1 MNKIMPTDKVT
12 HTSNH
17 KTVSLNQQVSQETQ
31 YLLSTSANRKALQK
45 GMGQSHSNKILTPEE
60 WDKMV
65 QDNDRLQNFKTQ

>member
-1 MNKIMPTDKVT
+1 MKKIISTDKVT
-12 HTSNH
+12 HN
-17 KTVSLNQQVSQETQ
+17 KNQKAISLNQQVSQETQ

-45 GMGQSHSNKILTPEE
+45 GMGQSHSDRILTPEE

>member
-1 MNKIMPTDKVT
+1 MSTDKVT
-12 HTSNH
+12 HN
-17 KTVSLNQQVSQETQ
+17 KNQKAISLNQQVSQETQ
-31 YLLSTSANRKALQK
+31 YLLSTSANQKALQK